1 MSMPWCV
8 CISRSREATI
18 QERKVS
24 GLGEGRGSENDTDQ
38 RGIHDFSSDDDANEM
53 DDLLADLEGGE
64 RASERA
70 PLLGVGLGGQA
81 SRHRRWQPP
90 LIRQQAG
97 GLGSTAVAAV
107 AKDPVARQGAA
118 ATSTRWEHAMTTQ
131 DPASTPGFSIS
142 SSNNGLA
149 GRLESTALPTVDV
162 GGADF
167 IHFASE
173 LGVNLATET
182 YAHESILAALSAPL
196 PAPWSAHPAPSE
208 APAGES
214 GSVYYYNA
222 DSQESTYLHPLLQ
235 QTRFVVTRQRQEHER
250 RFAGSSDASHR
261 RPDLFGPSISIA
273 QQADTTGQSSNTPVS
288 IGEDLGQT
296 TFQKD
301 SAASGGSAV
310 WEARRR
316 QLEIA
321 AESPELGYADPW
333 AEPSAN
339 EKDAT
344 PQVPVVGDA
353 TPTAGYIDS
362 WAAQQQQE
370 QTQVPEEHL
379 WSDVGAAGDSHD
391 GTILMPPGSRQ
402 LEARLAS
409 LAAPDEFFATDH
421 SSVSASSTFSRTTPN
436 MAGNILAPPMAPQ
449 LEERLASLDTV

>member
-18 QERKVS
+18 QERKGS
-24 GLGEGRGSENDTDQ
+24 GLGNGRGSENDADQ
-38 RGIHDFSSDDDANEM
+38 PGLDDFSSNDDGNEM
-53 DDLLADLEGGE
+53 DDLFADLEGGE
-64 RASERA
+64 RTGERA

-90 LIRQQAG
+90 MIRQHAG
-97 GLGSTAVAAV
+97 GLASTAAPAV
-107 AKDPVARQGAA
+107 AKDPAARSGAA
-118 ATSTRWEHAMTTQ
+118 VTSTRWEHAITTQ

-142 SSNNGLA
+142 STSNSGLA
-149 GRLESTALPTVDV
+149 GRLESTAFPTVDL

-173 LGVNLATET
+173 LGVNLATES
-182 YAHESILAALSAPL
+182 YAHESIIAALSAPL
-196 PAPWSAHPAPSE
+196 PAPWSAHPAPSD

-250 RFAGSSDASHR
+250 RFALSSGASHR
-261 RPDLFGPSISIA
+261 RPDLFGPSMA
-273 QQADTTGQSSNTPVS
+273 LQADPTGQSSKTSVS
-288 IGEDLGQT
+288 IGKDLVQT
-296 TFQKD
+296 TFQKEN
-301 SAASGGSAV
+301 AASGGSAV

-333 AEPSAN
+333 AEPSGD
-339 EKDAT
+339 EKDAS
-344 PQVPVVGDA
+344 PRVPAGGDA
-353 TPTAGYIDS
+353 TAGYIDS

-370 QTQVPEEHL
+370 QTQASEERL
-379 WSDVGAAGDSHD
+379 WLDAGAVGDSHD

-402 LEARLAS
+402 FEARLAS
-409 LAAPDEFFATDH
+409 LAERDESLPTDY
-421 SSVSASSTFSRTTPN
+421 SSVSVSGPGTYSRTAPS
-436 MAGNILAPPMAPQ
+436 MAGNILAPPMAQQ
-449 LEERLASLDTV
+449 LEERLASIDKA